1 MMQELTGAVVNRWS
15 GWWIGMFAESLL
27 HRFRDDLQR
36 FAEEGDED
44 AYERLGQA
52 LVQARDQLRHE
63 AIRRGVP
70 DADADDVVQEA
81 LRRAVAKDSLLAL
94 WQRYGEAAD
103 AGSYLR
109 MELRGAISDYRK
121 KHRLHA
127 DSIEQMWEG
136 GRDIPV
142 SVERPAIQPSER
154 ERLWQAIWECLGN
167 DLDAQILWLRLDGE
181 LEGRQIAEMLCISH
195 DNLRQRL
202 RYAIEKLKE
211 CTLFRQV
218 CEQLRLFDGGE

>member
-1 MMQELTGAVVNRWS
+1 MVQELTGTVVNRWG

-52 LVQARDQLRHE
+52 LVQVRDQLRHD
-63 AIRRGVP
+63 AIQRGVP

-103 AGSYLR
+103 AGIYLR

-121 KHRLHA
+121 KHRLPA
-127 DSIEQMWEG
+127 DSLEQLWEG
-136 GRDIPV
+136 GRDISV
-142 SVERPAIQPSER
+142 SPQPPRLDSSER
-154 ERLWQAIWECLGN
+154 QMLWQTIRECLGN
-167 DLDAQILWLRLDGE
+167 EVDAQILWLRVECRLDGK
-181 LEGRQIAEMLCISH
+181 QVAEMLCMSH
-195 DNLRQRL
+195 ENVRQRFC
-202 RYAIEKLKE
+202 YAIEKLQHHE
-211 CTLFRQV
+211 AFCRVCRQL
-218 CEQLRLFDGGE
+218 ELLDGGE